1 MTVTKRGLVRIIS
14 FAIAIS
20 AFSLAGNISLASR
33 NKNQA
38 QTIEYSYLRAVEDLS
53 AAADNI
59 TATLE
64 KGIYSGTPE
73 MLSSLSSKLW
83 RESTAAK
90 AALSQLPTAELQ
102 LENTYKFLSQVGN
115 YALSLSEK
123 VRDGEKL
130 TEDQYKKLSS
140 LYDFS
145 KEFSADMWE
154 LEARANNGQLSLDK
168 VTGASEGL
176 DEETPPTVTEGFT
189 DFEEGFDSYPTLIYD
204 GPFSDHIL
212 EKKALMLEDA
222 EPVSEDKAKSRAATA
237 ANLNMTALDL
247 ESEEEGVT
255 PSYVFSGKGVTVSIT
270 KNGCY
275 INYML
280 KSRQPQ
286 AAVISNSTGVNLAL
300 DYLDKLGIEN
310 MTTTYYEAYDNVL
323 TINFACKE
331 GDVIYY
337 TDLIKVSVALDNG
350 EILGFD
356 ARGYIV
362 NHTERKL
369 KAPEISE
376 DDARNLLS
384 PLLEVQ
390 KSRLA
395 VIPSDS
401 QNEVYCYEFTC
412 TAQNGRK
419 VLVYIDTQTG
429 KEEQILLLFESDS
442 GVLTM

>member
-140 LYDFS
+140 RGS
-145 KEFSADMWE
+145 
-154 LEARANNGQLSLDK
+154 
-168 VTGASEGL
+168 V
-176 DEETPPTVTEGFT
+176 
-189 DFEEGFDSYPTLIYD
+189 
-204 GPFSDHIL
+204 
-212 EKKALMLEDA
+212 
-222 EPVSEDKAKSRAATA
+222 
-237 ANLNMTALDL
+237 
-247 ESEEEGVT
+247 
-255 PSYVFSGKGVTVSIT
+255 PS
-270 KNGCY
+270 
-275 INYML
+275 
-280 KSRQPQ
+280 
-286 AAVISNSTGVNLAL
+286 VISRKASSAL
-300 DYLDKLGIEN
+300 
-310 MTTTYYEAYDNVL
+310 
-323 TINFACKE
+323 
-331 GDVIYY
+331 
-337 TDLIKVSVALDNG
+337 
-350 EILGFD
+350 
-356 ARGYIV
+356 
-362 NHTERKL
+362 
-369 KAPEISE
+369 P
-376 DDARNLLS
+376 
-384 PLLEVQ
+384 
-390 KSRLA
+390 
-395 VIPSDS
+395 
-401 QNEVYCYEFTC
+401 
-412 TAQNGRK
+412 
-419 VLVYIDTQTG
+419 
-429 KEEQILLLFESDS
+429 ILL
-442 GVLTM
+442 